1 MGAQSMAGAARPV
14 GLGPLT
20 LNTMIEGVTVV
31 MPDLPMRS
39 LNLTILPSAMLG
51 ISVEVVFLREPSL
64 AQVSSNSEAVGY
76 HVLTRLPPGVTPLI
90 CSAR

>member
-1 MGAQSMAGAARPV
+1 MAGAARPV

-20 LNTMIEGVTVV
+20 LSKMIKGVTVI

-39 LNLTILPSAMLG
+39 LNLTTFPSAVLG
-51 ISVEVVFLREPSL
+51 ISVEVFFLREPSL
-64 AQVSSNSEAVGY
+64 AQLSSNSEAGGY
-76 HVLTRLPPGVTPLI
+76 HILTRLPPGVTPLI